1 MEIQKNIKGS
11 DIGDLIGCVLG
22 TADSAGLGFL
32 GRVRAGTVTVIGTVS
47 GVALGDWSGGGA
59 GAASFCKGV

>member
-1 MEIQKNIKGS
+1 M
-11 DIGDLIGCVLG
+11 GCVLG

-47 GVALGDWSGGGA
+47 GGALGDWSGGDA